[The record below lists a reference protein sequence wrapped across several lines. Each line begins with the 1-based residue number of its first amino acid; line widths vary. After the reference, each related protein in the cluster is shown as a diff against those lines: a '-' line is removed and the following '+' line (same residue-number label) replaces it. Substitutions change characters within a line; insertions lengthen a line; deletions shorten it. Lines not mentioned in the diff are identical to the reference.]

1 MSTHFYPISKASG
14 LQPLEGHSCNLLG
27 FSKLN
32 LEAGQSYSGS
42 SGEREILLVALAGRA
57 KITVNGLEFSKVGG
71 RANVFAGLPHSVYIP
86 CGSSFTILALSKF
99 EAALP
104 SAPSD
109 LSCQPYEIKPEQVN
123 TGKWGALNYSRSFRE
138 ILVQPNGLPAAR
150 LIVGET
156 ITPSGNWSTYP
167 AHKHEVNAGAE
178 VFHEEMYYFRVSA
191 PEGWGFTRHYSPE
204 HGYDD
209 THIVKDDSLLS
220 IPHGYHT
227 YSAAPGYNSYYL
239 WFLAGETRTQ
249 GVQLDPSHAWIQKS
263 VGTLV

>member
-1 MSTHFYPISKASG
+1 MSSHFHSISKATG
-14 LQPLEGHSCNLLG
+14 YQPLEQHSCQLLG
-27 FSKLN
+27 FAKLN
-32 LEAGQSYSGS
+32 LEAGQVFSGLS
-42 SGEREILLVALAGRA
+42 QEREILLVALAGRA
-57 KITVNGLEFSKVGG
+57 KVTVNGLEFSKVGG

-86 CGSSFTILALSKF
+86 CGSSFTVEALSKF

-104 SAPSD
+104 SAPSN
-109 LSCQPYEIKPEQVN
+109 LETAPYEIKPEQVN
-123 TGKWGALNYSRSFRE
+123 TGQWGALNYSRKFRE
-138 ILVQPNGLPAAR
+138 ILVQPTLAAR

-167 AHKHEVNAGAE
+167 AHKHEVNAGGE

-209 THIVKDDSLLS
+209 TYIVKDDSLLS

-227 YSAAPGYNSYYL
+227 YAAAPGYNSYYL
-239 WFLAGETRTQ
+239 WFLAGEARVQ
-249 GVQLDPSHAWIQKS
+249 GVKLDADHAWIQKS